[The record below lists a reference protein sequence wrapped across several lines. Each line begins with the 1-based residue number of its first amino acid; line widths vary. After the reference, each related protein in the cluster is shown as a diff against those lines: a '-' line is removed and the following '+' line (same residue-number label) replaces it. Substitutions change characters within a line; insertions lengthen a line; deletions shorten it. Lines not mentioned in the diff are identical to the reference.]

1 MRLGNEI
8 RGLSLRRC
16 ISLAASLA
24 ALAACQPSAA
34 PDQQPGATPPAETA
48 TSDGPVTGCAA
59 TAQTMW
65 GPIGPSDHPSYRI
78 EAHASGGICEAAVVT
93 LAIRA
98 RDGFP
103 IYAWAGAAQYLFGLA
118 DQPDTAAMNKALAE
132 WLDSGGIETTDG
144 LPLWDQTEG
153 QPNRAEFPFMPAEW
167 IDKQTWEAMR
177 AEKLHTFCFPQGME
191 SLNCLV
197 LRDGQVE
204 EIGLQLFPG

>member
-1 MRLGNEI
+1 MTLRLA
-8 RGLSLRRC
+8 
-16 ISLAASLA
+16 LAASLIT
-24 ALAACQPSAA
+24 LAACQPAA
-34 PDQQPGATPPAETA
+34 PPSSQAAATPPVETA
-48 TSDGPVTGCAA
+48 TGDAPATGCAA
-59 TAQTMW
+59 TAEAMW

-78 EAHASGGICEAAVVT
+78 EAYANGGICEAAVVT

-103 IYAWAGAAQYLFGLA
+103 IYAWAGAAQHLFGLA
-118 DQPDTAAMNKALAE
+118 DQPDNAAMNKALAE
-132 WLDSGGIETTDG
+132 WIGSGGIATSDALPPWNQTD
-144 LPLWDQTEG
+144 G
-153 QPNRAEFPFMPAEW
+153 QPNQAEFAFMPAQW
-167 IDKQTWEAMR
+167 IDEKTWEATR